1 MTGGRGDLASIIAE
15 TRRGLLVTRLLG
27 RGADPTT
34 GDLSRGAAGFLIED
48 GEIGHPV
55 EGVTIAG
62 NARDMLRAIDRVG
75 ADVDER
81 SALRVPTIRFA
92 SLSVGGT
99 T

>member
-1 MTGGRGDLASIIAE
+1 MSSIVGETG
-15 TRRGLLVTRLLG
+15 RGLLVTRLLG

-34 GDLSRGAAGFLIED
+34 GEVSRGAAGYLVQD
-48 GEIGHPV
+48 GVIGAPV
-55 EGVTIAG
+55 ESVTIAG
-62 NARDMLRAIDRVG
+62 NARDMLRGIDRVG

-99 T
+99 A

>member
-1 MTGGRGDLASIIAE
+1 MSGGQGDLSSIVGE
-15 TRRGLLVTRLLG
+15 TGRGLLVTRLLG

-34 GDLSRGAAGFLIED
+34 GEVSRGAAGYLIED
-48 GEIGHPV
+48 GVIGAPV

-62 NARDMLRAIDRVG
+62 NARDMLRGIDRVG

-99 T
+99 A